1 MKRFAFLIF
10 SILLS
15 QSSLAASGSKTIV
28 DAISNGES
36 NLSFRYRFEN
46 VDQDSFLKNANA
58 SSIKTRFNY
67 KTKSYKGLNVYF
79 EFDNVSYT
87 GNEMFDNTRNGENT
101 YPVVADPNGSDLNQ
115 LYFGYNA
122 KDLAI
127 KFGRQRINFDNQ
139 RFVGGVGWR
148 QNEQTYD
155 ALSASYTGVSDLKIS
170 YAYVTKVLSVFGP
183 EDGNPPRYLDSR
195 SHLINAN
202 YHIEGA
208 GDITVYI
215 YDLDFEDDPAASNRT
230 MGARYTNKFE
240 TGELTI
246 PVAFE
251 IAKQKQTGDNPN
263 KYSADYLL
271 LEGGINF
278 SNFTAMLGIESLGGD
293 ITGGSGFITPT
304 ATGHKFQGWA
314 DQLSG
319 RDEGIV
325 DTYLSFSGDFSG
337 HKVSLTHHSFETEES
352 LVGFGT
358 VDYGSEVDISYATKL
373 TENLAV
379 LFKYAQYKDDVGVP
393 ADDVNK
399 MWLVLTATF

>member
-1 MKRFAFLIF
+1 MKRFTFLIF

-15 QSSLAASGSKTIV
+15 QSSLAASESRTIV
-28 DAISNGES
+28 DAISNGET
-36 NLSFRYRFEN
+36 NLNFRYRFEN
-46 VDQDSFLKNANA
+46 VDQDPFTKKANA
-58 SSIKTRFNY
+58 SSIRTRFNY
-67 KTKSYKGLNVYF
+67 KTKSYKGLSAYF

-87 GNEMFDNTRNGENT
+87 GNEMLNNTRNGENT

-122 KDLAI
+122 KDLVI

-148 QNEQTYD
+148 QNEQTYE
-155 ALSASYTGVSDLKIS
+155 ALSANYTGVSDMKIS

-195 SHLINAN
+195 SHLINVN
-202 YHIEGA
+202 YQIDGA
-208 GDITVYI
+208 GDVTAYI
-215 YDLDFEDDPAASNRT
+215 YDLDLEDDPGASNRT
-230 MGARYTNKFE
+230 IGARYTNKFQA
-240 TGELTI
+240 GELTI
-246 PVAFE
+246 PVALE
-251 IAKQKQTGDNPN
+251 IAKQNETGENPN

-271 LEGGINF
+271 LEGGINI

-337 HKVSLTHHSFETEES
+337 HKVTLTHHSFETEES
-352 LVGFGT
+352 IPGLGT
-358 VDYGSEVDISYATKL
+358 IDYGTEIDISYATEL
-373 TENLAV
+373 TKNLSV
-379 LFKYAQYKDDVGVP
+379 LFKYAQYNDDIGVP
-393 ADDVNK
+393 AEDVTK
-399 MWLVLTATF
+399 MWVMLTATF